1 MPATRSDVVDPAL
14 AAYIAAHSTAPD
26 DVQLRLMRATEE
38 RTGTAARMQIG
49 GDQGTLFEILVRGLG
64 VTRAL
69 EIGTFTG
76 YSALSIARGLLPGG
90 KLVCCDVSEA
100 WTSIARE
107 HWELA
112 GVAERIELRLGP
124 ALDTIAA
131 LPEDERFE
139 LVFIDADKPSYLRYY
154 EAILPRLT
162 ERGVVLVDNTLWS
175 RRVLDA
181 SDTGADTVAL
191 RAFNEAVA
199 TDPRVR
205 CTIVPIGD
213 GVTFIQR
220 R

>member
-1 MPATRSDVVDPAL
+1 
-14 AAYIAAHSTAPD
+14 
-26 DVQLRLMRATEE
+26 
-38 RTGTAARMQIG
+38 
-49 GDQGTLFEILVRGLG
+49 
-64 VTRAL
+64 
-69 EIGTFTG
+69 
-76 YSALSIARGLLPGG
+76 
-90 KLVCCDVSEA
+90 VSEA
-100 WTSIARE
+100 WTAIARE
-107 HWELA
+107 HWGLA
-112 GVAERIELRLGP
+112 GVADRIELRLGP
-124 ALDTIAA
+124 ALETIAA

-139 LVFIDADKPSYLRYY
+139 LVFIDADKPNYLRYY

-181 SDTGADTVAL
+181 SDTGADTTAL

-199 TDPRVR
+199 ADPRVR